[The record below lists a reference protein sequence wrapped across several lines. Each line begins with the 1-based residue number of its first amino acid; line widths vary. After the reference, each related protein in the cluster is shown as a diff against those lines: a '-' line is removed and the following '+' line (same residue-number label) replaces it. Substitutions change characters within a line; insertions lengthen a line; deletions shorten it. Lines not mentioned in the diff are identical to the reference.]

1 MRKDIDVKKVREVMA
16 RNPITVSP
24 DTTVRELKT
33 KFETHD
39 FNMFPVVDGRGLF
52 CGVVTKL
59 DLLRTFRLQLRRW
72 IPDLRL
78 LWAERV
84 EDLMNRGAIAV
95 EPDDSVVV
103 AVDTMIETRA
113 RSLPVVERR
122 REGRMLV
129 GIVSRTDVLPC
140 LIVEEDEESQAQPP
154 GHE

>member
-1 MRKDIDVKKVREVMA
+1 MRKEIEAKKVREVMT
-16 RNPITVSP
+16 RTPVTVTP
-24 DTTVRELKT
+24 DMTIRELKA

-39 FNMFPVVDGRGLF
+39 FNMFPVIDERGF
-52 CGVVTKL
+52 CCGVVTKL

-84 EDLMNRGAIAV
+84 EDMMNRGAIAV
-95 EPDDSVVV
+95 EPDDSVVA
-103 AVDTMIETRA
+103 AVDTMIETRV

-122 REGRMLV
+122 REGRVLI

-140 LIVEEDEESQAQPP
+140 LLLESDEA
-154 GHE
+154 

>member
-1 MRKDIDVKKVREVMA
+1 MRKDFEAKKVREVMTS
-16 RNPITVSP
+16 NPITVSP
-24 DTTVRELKT
+24 DMTIRELKT

-39 FNMFPVVDGRGLF
+39 FNMFPVVDARGLC

-59 DLLRTFRLQLRRW
+59 DLLRTFRLQLRHW

-84 EDLMNRGAIAV
+84 EDMMNRGVVAV
-95 EPDDSVVV
+95 DPDDPVVV
-103 AVDTMIETRA
+103 AVDTMIETRT

-122 REGRMLV
+122 REGRVLV

-140 LIVEEDEESQAQPP
+140 LIVEGDEEPRNPSN
-154 GHE
+154 